1 MKNTILLLALC
12 TCISCTKSN
21 TTYSSFKSTATV
33 TGEDY
38 TMCAC
43 CGGYLITIGQDH
55 YEFNNFPA
63 HCNIDS
69 THFPIKVALNWHS
82 ISSCSTIPHIMIDSL
97 VVIN

>member
-1 MKNTILLLALC
+1 MKIVLSLLAIWL
-12 TCISCTKSN
+12 CISCNKSDTPYSGFKSN
-21 TTYSSFKSTATV
+21 ATV

-63 HCNIDS
+63 NCKVDS

-82 ISSCSTIPHIMIDSL
+82 INSCGNLPRIILDSL